1 MRTRA
6 GWPVGALV
14 GLALGGCAATTAAP
28 PSTTPA
34 SPTATPSVVEPS
46 RVSVSVPGSGS
57 GTTGPVSD
65 VSSPSG
71 LPTTSNGGVTMGPL
85 PAGLTAAEISEAEA
99 AIEVY
104 RRYWALSDQALA
116 EPQRDW
122 SQEAKVVANGT
133 AADSLLGDIASF
145 ARDGVHATGHT
156 GVESSVA
163 KVEPAI
169 VHLTGCVDVSG
180 TDVIDSSGQSVKVV
194 DGPDSHQRFTTSTQI
209 GQVEGGSWLVT
220 VDTFDQAAPC

>member
-6 GWPVGALV
+6 RWSVGALV
-14 GLALGGCAATTAAP
+14 GLALAGCTATIAAP

-34 SPTATPSVVEPS
+34 APTATPSVVEPS
-46 RVSVSVPGSGS
+46 RVSVPGSGS
-57 GTTGPVSD
+57 GTTGPVSGI
-65 VSSPSG
+65 SSPSG

-85 PAGLTAAEISEAEA
+85 PAGLTAAEISDAEA

-145 ARDGVHATGHT
+145 ARDGLHATGHT

-180 TDVIDSSGQSVKVV
+180 TDVINSSGQSVKVA
-194 DGPDSHQRFTTSTQI
+194 DGPGTYQRFKTSTQI

-220 VDTFDQAAPC
+220 VDTFDRAAPC